1 MGEFK
6 DRLQQAVNKS
16 SLIPE
21 YGHGQQVTL
30 AKLMEVSQEAV
41 RKWMAGA
48 SKPRPDASKKLAQ
61 VLDVEHL
68 WLMGHDDIEV
78 ELVRDSARRQCA
90 SLYAYVSHVIQE
102 GGAVAFNT
110 DSNDTSDLT
119 LIKNGKSSKVSVFS
133 PIRIRDNGMMEFKLT
148 NQSKA
153 VTIICAIKRYES
165 DIAYNFI
172 EVSQDLVACHVQNGT
187 LYVV

>member
-41 RKWMAGA
+41 RKWMVGETR
-48 SKPRPDASKKLAQ
+48 PRPDATKKLAQ
-61 VLDVEHL
+61 VLDVEHI

-78 ELVRDSARRQCA
+78 ELVKDSARRQCA
-90 SLYAYVSHVIQE
+90 SLYAYVSYVIQE

-119 LIKNGKSSKVSVFS
+119 LIKSSKVSVSS
-133 PIRIRDNGMMEFKLT
+133 PIRISDNGMMEFNPPTLQKLFYCLDPALT
-148 NQSKA
+148 
-153 VTIICAIKRYES
+153 
-165 DIAYNFI
+165 
-172 EVSQDLVACHVQNGT
+172 
-187 LYVV
+187 